1 MRTAIVHAMMAGA
14 LWGAVIVTPS
24 MIPDVHP
31 VVISCARFLVYG
43 LFAVLVALPRAR
55 QLLGRLRKSDVLMLL
70 ELALTG
76 NLVYFILLSA
86 AVQYAGVAIASLIN
100 GLIPVAIM
108 LMGRKTSGGSSGSM
122 YISLALICV
131 GTAWINVPA
140 IMDVLHGQGNS
151 DKAFGAFLAG
161 LGVLSWSW
169 FALRNAAHLKTLR
182 FSPSEWSTLQ
192 GVTTG
197 VVALFASI
205 GVCLFNPQ
213 ILPTALSGG
222 RMTVFL
228 LVILFL
234 AICGSWLANGLWNSA
249 AQRLPLGLSGQMI
262 VFETLC
268 ALVYGY
274 LMLWALPGSNEA
286 IGILLVLG
294 GIAWTLNARGRRAAA
309 T

>member
-1 MRTAIVHAMMAGA
+1 MMAGA

-122 YISLALICV
+122 YISLVLICV

-140 IMDVLHGQGNS
+140 IMDILHGQGNS
-151 DKAFGAFLAG
+151 DRAFGAFLAG

-169 FALRNAAHLKTLR
+169 FALRNAGHLH
-182 FSPSEWSTLQ
+182 
-192 GVTTG
+192 
-197 VVALFASI
+197 
-205 GVCLFNPQ
+205 
-213 ILPTALSGG
+213 
-222 RMTVFL
+222 
-228 LVILFL
+228 
-234 AICGSWLANGLWNSA
+234 
-249 AQRLPLGLSGQMI
+249 AQVRI
-262 VFETLC
+262 
-268 ALVYGY
+268 
-274 LMLWALPGSNEA
+274 
-286 IGILLVLG
+286 
-294 GIAWTLNARGRRAAA
+294 
-309 T
+309 